1 MKKILLF
8 LLIVTTLIFSACAD
22 SNADKEVTDNIDSKV
37 IDDTE
42 VVDVQDDIT
51 SLDATLACNKFI
63 GSIIEIEEKDGKT
76 YFVLYERES
85 GEYFNFVVSQGELFD
100 NSQLVDDFIYEDSVI
115 VYSFSSQTTDNG
127 DLYLAHIVI
136 VEEPTRTFYA
146 IVADVNPDT
155 GRLIL
160 KGCDFN
166 EVNSRGYYIVDVDEA
181 SIVRPYYMNLTAGD
195 FKVGDLVM
203 VRGRVS
209 TLEVSPQSF
218 DRFEEIELLVQGYDP
233 DFVYDDF

>member
-1 MKKILLF
+1 MKKLMLLM
-8 LLIVTTLIFSACAD
+8 LIAVMVIFSACAD
-22 SNADKEVTDNIDSKV
+22 NNADNEVINDA
-37 IDDTE
+37 E
-42 VVDVQDDIT
+42 VVDIQDD
-51 SLDATLACNKFI
+51 SVSQDETLVCNKFI
-63 GSIIEIEEKDGKT
+63 GTITQIEEKEGKT

-115 VYSFSSQTTDNG
+115 VYSFSSQTTDEG
-127 DLYLAHIVI
+127 DLYLAHIVT
-136 VEEPTRTFYA
+136 VKEPTRTFYA

-155 GRLIL
+155 GRLII

-166 EVNSRGYYIVDVDEA
+166 EVNSRGYYKVDLDEA
-181 SIVRPYYMNLTAGD
+181 PIIRPLYMNLTAGD

-209 TLEVSPQSF
+209 SLEVSPQSF
-218 DRFEEIELLVQGYDP
+218 VRFEEIELLVQGYDP
-233 DFVYDDF
+233 DFEIEDF

>member
-1 MKKILLF
+1 MKKLMLLM
-8 LLIVTTLIFSACAD
+8 LIAVMVIFSACAD
-22 SNADKEVTDNIDSKV
+22 NNADNEVINDA
-37 IDDTE
+37 E
-42 VVDVQDDIT
+42 VVDIQDD
-51 SLDATLACNKFI
+51 SVSQDETLVCNKFI
-63 GSIIEIEEKDGKT
+63 GTITQIEEKEGKT

-115 VYSFSSQTTDNG
+115 VYSFSSQTTDEG
-127 DLYLAHIVI
+127 DLYLAHIVT
-136 VEEPTRTFYA
+136 VKEPTRTFYA

-155 GRLIL
+155 DRLII

-166 EVNSRGYYIVDVDEA
+166 EVNSRGYYIVDLDEA
-181 SIVRPYYMNLTAGD
+181 PIILPYYMNLTAGD
-195 FKVGDLVM
+195 FKVGDLVK

-209 TLEVSPQSF
+209 SLEVSPQSF
-218 DRFEEIELLVQGYDP
+218 VRFEEIELLVQGYDP

>member
-1 MKKILLF
+1 MKKIVLL
-8 LLIVTTLIFSACAD
+8 LLIAATLVFSACAD
-22 SNADKEVTDNIDSKV
+22 NNADNEVIDNSDSEV

-42 VVDVQDDIT
+42 VVDIQAD
-51 SLDATLACNKFI
+51 SASQDATLVCNKYV
-63 GSIIEIEEKDGKT
+63 GSITQIEEKDGKT

-100 NSQLVDDFIYEDSVI
+100 NSQLVDDFIYRDGVI
-115 VYSFSSQTTDNG
+115 VYSFSSQTTDEG
-127 DLYLAHIVI
+127 DLYLAHIVT
-136 VEEPTRTFYA
+136 VKEPTRTFYA

-155 GRLIL
+155 GRLII

-166 EVNSRGYYIVDVDEA
+166 EVNSRGYYEVDIEEDTIVL
-181 SIVRPYYMNLTAGD
+181 PYYMNLTAGD
-195 FKVGDLVM
+195 FKVGDLVK

-233 DFVYDDF
+233 DFEIDDF